1 VNLDTA
7 APAASGSGL
16 FGRGLGDDVESDVQ
30 AKIAADLARL
40 EREVQLELQGGGE
53 SRENGGGDVGRSQ
66 GGGTEVE
73 SGREEA
79 DSQEKGAQTIETA
92 SVADGIVQG
101 RPAESS
107 EAEASDGVRASDPL
121 GVSGRDDD
129 RKSKESDDRKDAEK
143 KEGETPETT
152 PLSGAADGDASDRDD
167 DIKEIGEELF
177 PGFDGSTTG
186 QMASSSGEE
195 TSSSAHR
202 GPDDIRTVGE
212 ELFPD
217 FEPSADEIRD
227 FEPSADEISRMG
239 KALGQEIRQ
248 VAGYVGS
255 TETGN
260 LRGTMPDGR
269 DLNQFLQVG
278 VRRICGKPD
287 LATSQFECSSLLQ
300 HHHLNGSRIRSKWK
314 TGSRAIHKP

>member
-1 VNLDTA
+1 MTPFVKEPDAELSAKTGLPSVNLDTA

-40 EREVQLELQGGGE
+40 EREVQQELQGGGE
-53 SRENGGGDVGRSQ
+53 SRENGGVDVEQSQ
-66 GGGTEVE
+66 GGVIEEVL
-73 SGREEA
+73 GREEA
-79 DSQEKGAQTIETA
+79 DSQEKGAQTIESA
-92 SVADGIVQG
+92 SVADDVAQD
-101 RPAESS
+101 RPAEST
-107 EAEASDGVRASDPL
+107 EAEASGGVRASDLP

-129 RKSKESDDRKDAEK
+129 RESKDSEDRKDAEK

-152 PLSGAADGDASDRDD
+152 PLSGASDGDASDYD

-186 QMASSSGEE
+186 QMESSSGEI
-195 TSSSAHR
+195 TSSSADL

-212 ELFPD
+212 ELFPN
-217 FEPSADEIRD
+217 FQPSADEIRD

-239 KALGQEIRQ
+239 RALGQEIRQ

-278 VRRICGKPD
+278 LHRRHGKLD
-287 LATSQFECSSLLQ
+287 LATSRFDLTNHFNS
-300 HHHLNGSRIRSKWK
+300 
-314 TGSRAIHKP
+314 TF